1 MNNSLGILTSSRY
14 LSTNQDLNCIERD
27 QTSTHD
33 CDLQSIKM
41 LSTGLIENIF
51 WVKFSSRSTTQIAG
65 LLFLEG
71 SIHDIIIFSIFFTQP
86 PKSLR
91 NSL

>member
-1 MNNSLGILTSSRY
+1 
-14 LSTNQDLNCIERD
+14 
-27 QTSTHD
+27 
-33 CDLQSIKM
+33 M

-71 SIHDIIIFSIFFTQP
+71 SIHDIIIFSIFLLNLLNHYEMAYKYINYKT
-86 PKSLR
+86 L
-91 NSL
+91 